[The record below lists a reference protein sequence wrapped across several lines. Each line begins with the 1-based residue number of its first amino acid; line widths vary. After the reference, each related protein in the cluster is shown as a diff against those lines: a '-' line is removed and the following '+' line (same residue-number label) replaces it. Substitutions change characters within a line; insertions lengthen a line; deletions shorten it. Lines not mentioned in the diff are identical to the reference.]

1 MTIGE
6 EYTMKLAAIARLR
19 SRLGCLSATALL
31 SFALAALALT
41 DAARADWRQDLG
53 TFRIGISAT
62 DAKPL
67 SAEETEKLR
76 SGYEAALNM
85 PVEIVVLRDYPALID
100 AQVSSRIEYAI
111 YTSASYAAA
120 WLLCE
125 CVEPLAAPVQTNG
138 ATGIRSVLVMNA
150 GAIFTRLDLN
160 GIKIGI
166 PGRDSVSGLAVPLA
180 EYTIGSRV
188 LTADERF
195 FNKFSGMDETAAA
208 FADGRID
215 GFFGWVFSDAAGPLK
230 GSGLM
235 RTGVDGSLAAGG
247 KTVEIKIPWTSSLL
261 RFGPHAVRR
270 NLDAEAKSALRN
282 YLQGLNDEQIDLLS
296 LFPPH
301 DIAKF
306 VAVTQEEYR
315 SSVAAA
321 KAAAGAAD

>member
-1 MTIGE
+1 MNIGE
-6 EYTMKLAAIARLR
+6 ECVMKSAAIV
-19 SRLGCLSATALL
+19 SLL
-31 SFALAALALT
+31 SLRGAAAVLLCAFASLAPAG
-41 DAARADWRQDLG
+41 AARAGWRQDLG
-53 TFRIGISAT
+53 TFRIGMSAT
-62 DAKPL
+62 DAKAL
-67 SAEETEKLR
+67 SSEETEKIR
-76 SGYEAALNM
+76 SGYEAALSM
-85 PVEIVVLRDYPALID
+85 PVEIVMLRDYPALID

-111 YTSASYAAA
+111 YTSQSYAAA

-138 ATGIRSVLVMNA
+138 AAGIRSVLIINA

-180 EYTIGSRV
+180 EYTIGSRA

-195 FNKFSGMDETAAA
+195 FNNFSNMNDTAAA
-208 FADGRID
+208 FAEGRID
-215 GFFGWVFSDAAGPLK
+215 GFFGWAFSDAAGPLK
-230 GSGLM
+230 QSGLM
-235 RTGVDGSLAAGG
+235 GTGVDGAFTAGG
-247 KTVEIKIPWTSSLL
+247 KTVETKIPWTSTLQ

-282 YLQGLNDEQIDLLS
+282 YLTGLDAEQIDLLS
-296 LFPPH
+296 LLPPH

-306 VAVTQEEYR
+306 VPVAQEEYR
-315 SSVAAA
+315 SAIAAA

>member
-1 MTIGE
+1 MNS
-6 EYTMKLAAIARLR
+6 AA
-19 SRLGCLSATALL
+19 SASLPYRRRAAALL
-31 SFALAALALT
+31 AFALAAFAQMG
-41 DAARADWRQDLG
+41 AARADWRQDLG

-67 SAEETEKLR
+67 SAEETEKIR

-85 PVEIVVLRDYPALID
+85 PVEIVILRDYPALID
-100 AQVSSRIEYAI
+100 AQVSSRIEYAV

-125 CVEPLAAPVQTNG
+125 CVEPIAAPVQTNG
-138 ATGIRSVLVMNA
+138 ATGIRSMLVMNA

-166 PGRDSVSGLAVPLA
+166 PGSDSVSGLAVPLA

-195 FNKFSGMDETAAA
+195 FNNYRSMDETAAA

-215 GFFGWVFSDAAGPLK
+215 GFFGWASSDAAGPLK
-230 GSGLM
+230 GSGIM
-235 RTGVDGSLAAGG
+235 GTGVDGALTVGG
-247 KTVEIKIPWTSSLL
+247 KTVETKIPWTSSLL

-270 NLDAEAKSALRN
+270 NLDAEAKSALRS
-282 YLQGLNDEQIDLLS
+282 YLQSLDAEQIDLLS
-296 LFPPH
+296 LLPPH
-301 DIAKF
+301 DIVKF
-306 VAVTQEEYR
+306 VPVAQEEYR
-315 SSVAAA
+315 SAIAAA
-321 KAAAGAAD
+321 KAAAGASD

>member
-1 MTIGE
+1 MTNGE
-6 EYTMKLAAIARLR
+6 ECAMTYEAIASWAMRR
-19 SRLGCLSATALL
+19 SAIALL
-31 SFALAALALT
+31 SLVLAALAPAG
-41 DAARADWRQDLG
+41 AARADWRQELG

-67 SAEETEKLR
+67 TAEETEKIR
-76 SGYEAALNM
+76 AGYEAALNM
-85 PVEIVVLRDYPALID
+85 PVEIVILRDYPALID

-138 ATGIRSVLVMNA
+138 ATGMRSVLVMNA

-166 PGRDSVSGLAVPLA
+166 PGRDSFTGLALPLA

-195 FNKFSGMDETAAA
+195 FNKLSGMDETAAA

-230 GSGLM
+230 GSGIM
-235 RTGVDGSLAAGG
+235 GTGVDGSFAAGG
-247 KTVEIKIPWTSSLL
+247 KTVETKIPWTSSLL
-261 RFGPHAVRR
+261 RFGPHTVRR
-270 NLDAEAKSALRN
+270 NLDAEAKSVLRN
-282 YLQGLNDEQIDLLS
+282 YLQGLDAEQIDLLS
-296 LFPPH
+296 LLPPH

-306 VAVTQEEYR
+306 IPVAQEEYR
-315 SSVAAA
+315 SAVAAA